1 MCAVCHQMMQ
11 ACRLLTN
18 TEYESKQTWKMDIDE
33 LFSKDETG
41 AGTLTMI
48 SAEMIGLLKEHLDK
62 QSEVR
67 NGEDHN
73 ITIPIFRICVI
84 RHVNQ
89 LFYCQHH
96 LNCHPLGCFIIID

>member
-1 MCAVCHQMMQ
+1 
-11 ACRLLTN
+11 
-18 TEYESKQTWKMDIDE
+18 MDIDE

-73 ITIPIFRICVI
+73 TYIPDMRCKACK
-84 RHVNQ
+84 
-89 LFYCQHH
+89 LFI
-96 LNCHPLGCFIIID
+96 LLPTSS